1 MKCPFLIVLRVPILV
16 HSGINTDLNGR
27 LILQQILKK
36 TDFFRSSTAAKENL
50 FIIQPNPQSE
60 HSSDQS
66 R

>member
-1 MKCPFLIVLRVPILV
+1 MTVLRVPFLV

-36 TDFFRSSTAAKENL
+36 TDHVRSSTAAKEDL

-66 R
+66 KVND